1 MSIEEKNWLKIV
13 RSEVDL
19 KTRLNKE
26 NELYHKI
33 NDLKF
38 FGLVPLFTFVLYP
51 SIYSF
56 IFGLLFTAG
65 FIFVLKKIKDKDKT
79 TFLYK
84 QKNEVILFIF
94 TSDIAQYMSDVKS
107 SLEKEIEEG
116 KAKTYKSLTR
126 KDLEIVLLH
135 CKSESTKENLAA
147 FRKLKFYHN
156 RYSEEIEQENIQEQL
171 LAEEALL
178 EKTVETITTE

>member
-1 MSIEEKNWLKIV
+1 MSIEEKNWLKMV
-13 RSEVDL
+13 RSEIDL
-19 KTRLNKE
+19 KTKLKKE
-26 NELYHKI
+26 NEFYHKI

-65 FIFVLKKIKDKDKT
+65 FIFVLMKIKNKDKT
-79 TFLYK
+79 TFLSK
-84 QKNEVILFIF
+84 QTNEIILFIF
-94 TSDIAQYMSDVKS
+94 IYDISQYMSEVKS
-107 SLEKEIEEG
+107 SLEKEIEEE
-116 KAKTYKSLTR
+116 KAKIYKSLTR
-126 KDLEIVLLH
+126 KDLETVLLH